1 MHRARPSSAP
11 SAMRIDRRRWLAG
24 ALAAPWLLGQG
35 TVRAQEASLHIGQS
49 AALTGPLG
57 ELGRAMHQGAQA
69 AFAAINQ
76 RGGVQGRQIVLT
88 ALDDGYDVA
97 RAVANV
103 DQLLANPQCFALF
116 GCMGTPTVEAILPQV
131 QAAGMP
137 LFAPFTGTRLT
148 RTPGT
153 RHVFNIRASYADEVE
168 KIMRH
173 LATLRVHRLTVA
185 YQNNRFGQEVL
196 AEVQA
201 AVARLKLPAV
211 ATAAV
216 RDDGTDALDAARQL
230 AAGHPEAV
238 IVALAGNAALSF
250 VQAFRPLSASTQVY
264 ALSVQGTPASLYT
277 LRTHATGLA
286 ITQVVPQPDSVV
298 TAVAREFQQAW
309 AGLGQT
315 EEPSHLALEGYI
327 NARTFAE
334 ALQRAGRNP
343 TRAAFI
349 DATWS
354 LQKWNLGGFEINASS
369 PERSAS
375 QFVELTLVGRG
386 GRLMR

>member
-1 MHRARPSSAP
+1 MH
-11 SAMRIDRRRWLAG
+11 L
-24 ALAAPWLLGQG
+24 
-35 TVRAQEASLHIGQS
+35 
-49 AALTGPLG
+49 
-57 ELGRAMHQGAQA
+57 GAQA

-76 RGGVQGRQIVLT
+76 RGGVQGRQIALT
-88 ALDDGYDVA
+88 ALDDGYEVP

-103 DQLLANPQCFALF
+103 NQLLANPHCFALF
-116 GCMGTPTVEAILPQV
+116 GCMGTPMVEAILPQV

-137 LFAPFTGTRLT
+137 LFAPFTGSRLT
-148 RTPGT
+148 RTPGA

-168 KIMRH
+168 KIMQH
-173 LATLRVHRLTVA
+173 LATLRTGRVA
-185 YQNNRFGQEVL
+185 VVYQNNRFGKEVL

-201 AVARLKLPAV
+201 AIARLQLPAV

-216 RDDGTDALDAARQL
+216 QDDGADALAAARQL

-238 IVALAGNAALSF
+238 IVALAGRAALSF
-250 VQAFRPLSASTQVY
+250 IQAFRPISASANLY
-264 ALSVQGTPASLYT
+264 ALSVQGTPNSLHALRGHAS
-277 LRTHATGLA
+277 GLA
-286 ITQVVPQPDSVV
+286 ITQVVPLPDSAGTPVV
-298 TAVAREFQQAW
+298 REFQQAW
-309 AGLGQT
+309 QALGQT
-315 EEPSHLALEGYI
+315 DAPSHLALEGYI

-343 TRAAFI
+343 TRARFI

-354 LQKWNLGGFEINASS
+354 LHKWNLGGFEVDASG

-375 QFVELTLVGRG
+375 RFVELTIVVGNN

>member
-1 MHRARPSSAP
+1 MHRVCPSAP
-11 SAMRIDRRRWLAG
+11 PSALCADRRRLLAS
-24 ALAAPWLLGQG
+24 ALTVPWLLGQG
-35 TVRAQEASLHIGQS
+35 LTQAQDAPLQISQS
-49 AALTGPLG
+49 VALTGPLG

-76 RGGVQGRQIVLT
+76 RGGVHGRQIALT
-88 ALDDGYDVA
+88 ALDDGYEVA

-103 DQLLANPQCFALF
+103 DKLLASPNCFALF
-116 GCMGTPTVEAILPQV
+116 GCMGTPMVEAILPQV

-148 RTPGT
+148 RTPGA

-168 KIMRH
+168 KIMQH
-173 LATLRVHRLTVA
+173 LATLRIHRLAVV
-185 YQNNRFGQEVL
+185 YQDNSFGKEVL

-201 AVARLKLPAV
+201 AIARLKWPAV

-216 RDDGTDALDAARQL
+216 QDDGSDALAAARKL
-230 AAGHPEAV
+230 FAGNPEAV
-238 IVALAGNAALSF
+238 IVGLAGSAALSF
-250 VQAFRPLSASTQVY
+250 MQAFRPLSAGTQVY
-264 ALSVQGTPASLYT
+264 ALSVHGTPASLYA
-277 LRTHATGLA
+277 LRTHAVSMA
-286 ITQVVPQPDSVV
+286 ITQVVPLPDSAG

-309 AGLGQT
+309 KAHGQT
-315 EEPSHLALEGYI
+315 DEPSHLALEGYI
-327 NARTFAE
+327 NARTFTE

-354 LQKWNLGGFEINASS
+354 LKKWNLGGFEINASG
-369 PERSAS
+369 PEYSAS

-386 GRLMR
+386 LRLMR